1 MKRLLDFVL
10 RNWPLKLAAIGLATV
25 LYAGVTLSGNERTW
39 PGSVPIEMLAPPPGA
54 AVLDLPGSVTSIRYR
69 APIEAASQLTNGSFL
84 ASIDLGNVIPAADG
98 PPVAVPV
105 RVSAVDPRVQIIDF
119 TPRSVN
125 VRVDTVVSRPMT
137 VTVDRGTVPD
147 GLSLGAPKVSPS
159 TVIVH
164 GASSRVG
171 AVQSVVARVAVDASG
186 LNVDQDVD
194 LEAIDETGATV
205 PGVEL
210 IPQRVHVS
218 IDVAR
223 ELAYATL
230 PVVPVITGAP
240 APGYRVAG
248 VSVEPQTV
256 TVSGEAAAVERLS
269 SIPTL
274 PLDITGKTETLRRTV
289 DADLPADV
297 SLVGEPG
304 IALGVRIEPDH
315 GSRTFQVG
323 LQLQGARAT
332 RQYSLSAPTVLVTLS
347 GSVPDLEAL
356 DPSTITAQV
365 AVGRS
370 SPGTHEVDVVV
381 DPIDGLDLI
390 AVAPAT
396 VRVTVTVPEPSTH
409 PDPTASPGPS
419 SPPAAT
425 AAPSAPSQP
434 TASPDGVGP

>member
-1 MKRLLDFVL
+1 MRRLLDFVL

-84 ASIDLGNVIPAADG
+84 ASIDLGDVTPTAGG

-147 GLSLGAPKVSPS
+147 GLTLERPRCSPP

-205 PGVEL
+205 PGVEAHPPARPREHRRRAGAGL
-210 IPQRVHVS
+210 CDPARDPGHHRCASARVSRGRCQRRPP
-218 IDVAR
+218 DR
-223 ELAYATL
+223 DGER
-230 PVVPVITGAP
+230 
-240 APGYRVAG
+240 RVG
-248 VSVEPQTV
+248 R
-256 TVSGEAAAVERLS
+256 GRAAVLASRPCPWTS
-269 SIPTL
+269 A
-274 PLDITGKTETLRRTV
+274 GKTETLRRTV

-304 IALGVRIEPDH
+304 IALGARIEPDQ

-323 LQLQGARAT
+323 VQLQGARAT
-332 RQYSLSAPTVLVTLS
+332 RQYSLSTPTVLVTLS
-347 GSVPDLEAL
+347 GSLPDLEAL
-356 DPSTITAQV
+356 DPSTIDGACRGGQ
-365 AVGRS
+365 ARSRGR
-370 SPGTHEVDVVV
+370 T
-381 DPIDGLDLI
+381 
-390 AVAPAT
+390 
-396 VRVTVTVPEPSTH
+396 RWMW
-409 PDPTASPGPS
+409 
-419 SPPAAT
+419 
-425 AAPSAPSQP
+425 
-434 TASPDGVGP
+434 